1 MKEQGG
7 KFSLSTKDSLTK
19 IVLKVYNEGLFL
31 LSPHFAIDYVRL

>member
-1 MKEQGG
+1 MREQGG

-31 LSPHFAIDYVRL
+31 LSPHFATDYDFE